1 MSLPDSLNAL
11 FITILVLLGGYQIY
25 LLPQKYQLRKY
36 FNLNTALDDL
46 IPFRPR
52 WVWAYCFL
60 YYPFLASVILT
71 MTDLRH
77 FSFVITS
84 FILLLVLQVL
94 LAFLIPVKTPDSWR
108 SYDPDNSRSEKFLS
122 NLQIVDQGGNC
133 FPSMHVSAVFL
144 TLFHIL
150 ANISDWLTPWTGV
163 MFVAAFLISAST
175 VFTKQHF
182 VLDIPGG
189 IVLAGFVFW
198 LFQQVY

>member
-1 MSLPDSLNAL
+1 MILLDSLNAL
-11 FITILVLLGGYQIY
+11 FITILVLMGAYQIY
-25 LLPQKYQLRKY
+25 LLPQKYHLRKPLS
-36 FNLNTALDDL
+36 LNTALDDL

-60 YYPFLASVILT
+60 YYPFLVSVILT
-71 MTDLRH
+71 MDDLRH

-84 FILLLVLQVL
+84 FIVLLVLQVL
-94 LAFLIPVKTPDSWR
+94 LAFLVPVKTPASWR

-122 NLQIVDQGGNC
+122 SLQIIDQGGNC

-150 ANISDWLTPWTGV
+150 ANISDWLTIWTGL
-163 MFVAAFLISAST
+163 MFVAVLLISAST
-175 VFTKQHF
+175 VFTKQHY

-189 IVLAGFVFW
+189 ISLAGFVFW

>member
-1 MSLPDSLNAL
+1 MSLLDSLVAL
-11 FITILVLLGGYQIY
+11 FITILVLVGGYQLY

-36 FNLNTALDDL
+36 WNLNTALDDL

-60 YYPFLASVILT
+60 YYPFLVSVILT
-71 MTDLRH
+71 TNDLRH

-84 FILLLVLQVL
+84 FILLLVSQVF
-94 LAFLIPVKTPDSWR
+94 LAFLMPVKTPESWR
-108 SYDPDNSRSEKFLS
+108 DYDPDNSRSEKFLS
-122 NLQIVDQGGNC
+122 NLQIIDQGGNC

-150 ANISDWLTPWTGV
+150 ANISDWLTLWTGV
-163 MFVAAFLISAST
+163 MYAAVVLISVST
-175 VFTKQHF
+175 VFTKQHY

-189 IVLAGFVFW
+189 IALAGLVFW
-198 LFQQVY
+198 LFLQVY